1 VALPVPKDMLPILS
15 KDAEKQKE
23 IEARAAQQ
31 VLESKA
37 KAAMSPKANKTPAK
51 APATPGK
58 VPMMKIQAIPPW
70 SGAKPKPPAVPIPET
85 AKQDIALATSPTP
98 STDATKKLNPA
109 SKPFEFK
116 SAVKAAPFQP
126 GKPAASPASTSTSG
140 AGPSTTTPQNPFFS
154 QPLRAVSV
162 NKDDFVPWRHGGQV
176 PAPHTVCE
184 SSLLFRDNANDQHL
198 NGHTLVES
206 VIQVMDRWAL
216 VQKTSPDHP

>member
-1 VALPVPKDMLPILS
+1 MLPILS

-85 AKQDIALATSPTP
+85 AKQDIPLATSPTP

-126 GKPAASPASTSTSG
+126 GKPVASPASTSTSG

-154 QPLRAVSV
+154 QPLRNVVVS
-162 NKDDFVPWRHGGQV
+162 KDDFVPWRHGQV
-176 PAPHTVCE
+176 PPPHTVCE
-184 SSLLFRDNANDQHL
+184 LSLLVRVRDTANDQHL

-206 VIQVMDRWAL
+206 VIQVMDRWVL
-216 VQKTSPDHP
+216 VQKILPDHP

>member
-1 VALPVPKDMLPILS
+1 MLPILS

-126 GKPAASPASTSTSG
+126 GKPAASPAYTSTSG

-154 QPLRAVSV
+154 QPLRAVSI
-162 NKDDFVPWRHGGQV
+162 NKDDFVPWRHGVQV
-176 PAPHTVCE
+176 PPPHTVCE
-184 SSLLFRDNANDQHL
+184 SSLSSRDNANDQHL
-198 NGHTLVES
+198 NGHTRVES
-206 VIQVMDRWAL
+206 VIQVMDRWVL
-216 VQKTSPDHP
+216 VQKTSQDHQ

>member
-1 VALPVPKDMLPILS
+1 MLPILS

-85 AKQDIALATSPTP
+85 AKQDIPLATSPTP
-98 STDATKKLNPA
+98 STDAASLKKLNPA

-126 GKPAASPASTSTSG
+126 GKPVASPASTSTSG

-154 QPLRAVSV
+154 QPLRNVTVS
-162 NKDDFVPWRHGGQV
+162 KDDFVPWRHGQV
-176 PAPHTVCE
+176 PPPHTVCE
-184 SSLLFRDNANDQHL
+184 LSLLVRVRDSANDQHH

-206 VIQVMDRWAL
+206 VIQVMDRWVL
-216 VQKTSPDHP
+216 VQKTLPDHP